1 MEWLS
6 MDLAPKDGSKIEL
19 LINSRIRPGFW
30 SSACVSWM
38 VVDESG
44 GVGECFPD
52 AWRLLK

>member
-19 LINSRIRPGFW
+19 LVNSRIRPGFW